1 LNALRPEKENP
12 PMSAQYTADTTPA
25 QQLFDRPIFIVSS
38 PRAGSTMLFETL
50 SQSPSAWTIG
60 NESHAVI
67 EHVKALHPLHRGF
80 ESNRLT
86 AQDATPEIVAELER
100 AFLAE
105 VRDRDG
111 QRPPAG
117 ARGLRL
123 LEKTPKNSLR
133 VPFLAAAFPT
143 AKFVYLYRDPRE
155 TVSSML
161 DAWRSGRF
169 TTYPQL
175 PGWTGSPWSLLL
187 VPGWRDWEGKPLAEI
202 VVRQWEAATRTLL
215 DDLEK
220 LPPASWCV
228 ASYDQLV
235 ASPKEEIER
244 ICRFLDIGWDR
255 PLQEKLP
262 LSRHTL
268 SAPDPEKWRHNAAD
282 LRPVM
287 PLAVETAERARQVFA
302 TAPAAQVAAPRSP
315 ADAPP
320 RRDPAKP
327 PAAGAPDFKSA
338 FTASMPRLLSQIRS
352 SLLVSTY
359 QSGRVV
365 AVRVDGNVLNTHFR
379 AFASP
384 MGMAISPRALAIGT
398 LRSVW
403 LYRNQP
409 AASARLDPPGRHDAC
424 YLPARCHITGDI
436 RVHEMAF
443 IGSELWIVATRFSCL
458 ATLDNEYSFR
468 PQWRPP
474 FITALAAEDRCH
486 LNGMT
491 VIDGRVRYVTALGT
505 TDTPQGWRE
514 RKADGGCLIDVDS
527 GETVVRGL
535 SMPHSPRW
543 HAGKLWLLESG
554 KGTLCVVDPASGQ
567 VQTVAEL
574 PGFTR
579 GLAFSGPFA
588 FVGLSQVRESVFGGI
603 PLAQRV
609 KERQCGVW
617 VVDTRTGQTVGFLR
631 FEGQVQEI
639 FDILLLPNIQFP
651 ELVEPDADITS
662 LSFCLAEDA
671 LRDVPSHQK
680 TPA

>member
-1 LNALRPEKENP
+1 
-12 PMSAQYTADTTPA
+12 MSAQYTADTTPA
-25 QQLFDRPIFIVSS
+25 QPLFDRPIFIVSS

-50 SQSPSAWTIG
+50 SQSPAAWTIG

-67 EHVKALHPLHRGF
+67 EHVKALHPQQRGF

-86 AQDATPEIVAELER
+86 AQEATPEIVAELER

-133 VPFLAAAFPT
+133 VPFLAAAFPN
-143 AKFVYLYRDPRE
+143 ARFVYLYRDPRE

-287 PLAVETAERARQVFA
+287 PLAVETAERARQFFA

-315 ADAPP
+315 ADAPR

-327 PAAGAPDFKSA
+327 PATGAPDFKSA

-365 AVRVDGNVLNTHFR
+365 AVRVDGDTLNTHFR

-384 MGMAISPRALAIGT
+384 MGMARGPRALAIGT

-409 AASARLDPPGRHDAC
+409 ATSARLDPPGRHDAC
-424 YLPARCHITGDI
+424 FLPARCHITGDI

-443 IGSELWIVATRFSCL
+443 IENELWIVATRFSCL

-486 LNGMT
+486 LNGLT

-527 GETVVRGL
+527 GEIAVRGL

-603 PLAQRV
+603 PLAQRL

-631 FEGQVQEI
+631 FEGHVQEI

-680 TPA
+680 TPLSNA